1 MISAYERQQEK
12 QRQRYRQGYER
23 IWPKAPYSGPLESM
37 PIGETIDLQ
46 NGWEVSRHVSHGES
60 MLMFQPVWAGLMN
73 KII

>member
-23 IWPKAPYSGPLESM
+23 IWPKAPYSGPLETM
-37 PIGETIDLQ
+37 PLGEKIDLQ
-46 NGWEVSRHVSHGES
+46 NGWEVTRHTGG
-60 MLMFQPVWAGLMN
+60 LMFQPVWAALMN